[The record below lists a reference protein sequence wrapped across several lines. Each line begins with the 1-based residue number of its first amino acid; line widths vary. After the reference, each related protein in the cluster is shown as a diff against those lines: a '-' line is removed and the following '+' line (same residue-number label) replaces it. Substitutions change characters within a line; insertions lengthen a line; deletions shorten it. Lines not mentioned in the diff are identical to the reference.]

1 MQVVFKLLR
10 NKGQRKLREISYI
23 SVNKKE
29 KIKVMAKLNQFQK
42 GVVRDALQ
50 MYADELKNSIKV
62 MIEDGKTP
70 FMTEGFVDMQ
80 IDELL
85 QTLKIVKE

>member
-23 SVNKKE
+23 SGIKEE
-29 KIKVMAKLNQFQK
+29 KIKVMSKLNQFQK
-42 GVVRDALQ
+42 SVLRDALE

-80 IDELL
+80 IAELL
-85 QTLKIVKE
+85 ETLKIVKG

>member
-1 MQVVFKLLR
+1 M
-10 NKGQRKLREISYI
+10 S
-23 SVNKKE
+23 
-29 KIKVMAKLNQFQK
+29 KLNQFQK
-42 GVVRDALQ
+42 GVLRDALQ
-50 MYADELKNSIKV
+50 MYSDELKNSIKV

-85 QTLKIVKE
+85 QTLKIVKG

>member
-1 MQVVFKLLR
+1 M
-10 NKGQRKLREISYI
+10 S
-23 SVNKKE
+23 
-29 KIKVMAKLNQFQK
+29 KLNQFQK
-42 GVVRDALQ
+42 GVLRDALQ
-50 MYADELKNSIKV
+50 MYGDALKDSIKV

-85 QTLKIVKE
+85 QTLKIVKG